1 MQNIKPVSTEYQ
13 KLQAAWKKAAKIGEL
28 VVPCQNLSDA
38 RRLRFSLY
46 NAVKPV
52 REGKVHAPELLEAIS
67 SVSLQIKEDPIRLIL
82 QNRAF
87 SSAISALDAVLE
99 DEDLQDAPAMPS
111 DLSVEEAGSITRVRE
126 LLRQQE
132 KEESGQPPTR
142 VNPFYTREDR

>member
-13 KLQAAWKKAAKIGEL
+13 KLQAAWKKAAKVGEL

-67 SVSLQIKEDPIRLIL
+67 SVSLQIRENPIRLIM

-87 SSAISALDAVLE
+87 SSAIAALDSVLDEE
-99 DEDLQDAPAMPS
+99 DF
-111 DLSVEEAGSITRVRE
+111 EEAPTMLPVMTPEEAESFNRVQE
-126 LLRQQE
+126 LLKQPE
-132 KEESGQPPTR
+132 TAEETAAR
-142 VNPFYTREDR
+142 KNPFYTRER